1 MTVGVYLDP
10 ATVPGR
16 YTLPAGGSL
25 PTTTGSLR
33 RTDDVVGLQV
43 LSGTV
48 DVTRADIGGLDAELT
63 LELVTDDGAQR
74 VSISGGHAAIS
85 GCRVVMEP
93 TCPSSSP

>member
-1 MTVGVYLDP
+1 MVHQTIARAETPAPESLDV
-10 ATVPGR
+10 A
-16 YTLPAGGSL
+16 
-25 PTTTGSLR
+25 
-33 RTDDVVGLQV
+33 GLQV

-48 DVTRADIGGLDAELT
+48 VVTRANLEGLDAELT
-63 LELVTDDGAQR
+63 LELVTDDGAQH